1 MAQVIVPYLTVSSVS
16 EAVDFYKKAFEA
28 RENARM
34 QPDDRGRVAHVD
46 LSIQG
51 GTVFL
56 MDEFPEH
63 GSAPAP
69 NAERPSPVGIVIQLP
84 NPKDVDVVYAQAVRA
99 GAKGTQ
105 EPSDMFWGARF
116 AALTDPFGHS
126 WMLNSQL
133 PQKK

>member
-16 EAVDFYKKAFEA
+16 EAIDFYRKAFDA

-34 QPDDRGRVAHVD
+34 QPDERGRVAHAD
-46 LSIQG
+46 LTIHG

-56 MDEFPEH
+56 MDEFPEQ
-63 GSAPAP
+63 GGAPAP
-69 NAERPSPVGIVIQLP
+69 NAQRPSPVGIVVQLP
-84 NPKDVDVVYAQAVRA
+84 TPKDVDVVFAQAVKA

-105 EPSDMFWGARF
+105 EPADMFWGARF
-116 AALTDPFGHS
+116 AALTDPFGHG